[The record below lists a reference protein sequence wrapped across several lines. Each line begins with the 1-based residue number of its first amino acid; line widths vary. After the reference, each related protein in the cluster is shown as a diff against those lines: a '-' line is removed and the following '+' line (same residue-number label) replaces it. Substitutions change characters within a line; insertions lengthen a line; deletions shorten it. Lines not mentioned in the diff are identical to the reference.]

1 MVAPNRIRAWAAG
14 VSPTTSSNGR
24 GSCGSMKT
32 SSEPALGQVLTCATT
47 PGKCSGAWS
56 GAILTRRGWASPIAI
71 MASRRTSPSEQLPPT
86 QPQSLPSAV
95 ITALS
100 PACADVGG
108 STRTTVA
115 TTKVSPRR
123 RSSAARSST
132 SSASDIR
139 YALLRRAD
147 LIQSRP
153 DLVRGDRHVDVRD
166 AQVSDRID
174 HGVDEGRRRADRG
187 RLTDPFSADRVVGR
201 RRDRLAYLELRRLP
215 ARGQQVIGEIGAEAV
230 AFLVERDQL
239 HERDA
244 KTLGEA

>member
-123 RSSAARSST
+123 RNSAARSIT
-132 SSASDIR
+132 SSASDIPT
-139 YALLRRAD
+139 ALLGRAD
-147 LIQSRP
+147 RVQGLP
-153 DLVRGDRHVDVRD
+153 DLVRCDRHVDVRD
-166 AQVSDRID
+166 PEVAHRID
-174 HGVDEGRRRADRG
+174 HGVDVSRRRPDCG
-187 RLTDPFSADRVVGR
+187 RLTDPLGADWVVRR
-201 RRDRLAYLELRRLP
+201 RRDRLAHLELRRLP
-215 ARGQQVIGEIGAEAV
+215 ARWQQVIREIRAQAV

-239 HERDA
+239 HE
-244 KTLGEA
+244 G